1 MNSEIY
7 WAKRAE
13 EREAYWYKKC
23 HDTIEKELAQYYSD
37 SLDHIQDSIAALYGR
52 FAKDNKLS
60 VTDAQKLIT
69 GSEYRKWRMSIE
81 SYIKKI
87 KQTHNAG
94 LLKELNTLAMRSRIS
109 RLDKLYGETVEEL
122 DKLGRNVSK
131 NMDSFLSDAYKDN
144 YYHGLYDIAKAGKL
158 INAVA
163 KVDDKALEDVLRTR
177 WSGKNYSER
186 IWKNEQLLG
195 QTLKQEMFNAVHRGE
210 SVQKISTRIAKKM
223 DTGIYNAQRLVRT
236 ELNYVGNNAVFSSI
250 RDSGMKYFRFIA
262 TLDKRTS
269 AICRSHDGKV
279 YSIDD
284 ANTGSNVPPLH
295 PNCRSTIV
303 GTLYGLDQEKTGTR
317 AARNTK
323 GKTIFV
329 PADMTYDEWK
339 AIYVDKTKNQE
350 KKNDFQLK
358 ATVDNGKIST
368 GSERSLEQ
376 AKKRDHKIFVTDVA
390 IDKVPY
396 VAIPGFTKEQNEYLQ
411 EEHKNILR
419 IAKAENDSNEV
430 LFVQS
435 KQFDSIPIKIFGT
448 SNSVNYANNI
458 DIAVLKRKSYA
469 QELVFSHNH
478 PSTQNFSF
486 ADIAIF
492 IADEYMG
499 TSTVVT
505 NQGQIYSLHKDTY
518 FDYNKAMELL
528 KNLYFQYDIKNNS
541 KDVIRQ
547 IRAASEFLKN
557 SYKVGVSY
565 EKTN

>member
-23 HDTIEKELAQYYSD
+23 DDTIEKELAQYYSD

-87 KQTHNAG
+87 KQTHDAG

-131 NMDSFLSDAYKDN
+131 SMDSFLSDAYKDN

-210 SVQKISTRIAKKM
+210 SIQKISTRIAKKM
-223 DTGIYNAQRLVRT
+223 DTGIYNARRLVRT
-236 ELNYVGNNAVFSSI
+236 ELNYVDNNAAFSSI

-269 AICRSHDGKV
+269 AVCRSHDGKV

-295 PNCRSTIV
+295 PNCRSTIA
-303 GTLYGLDQEKTGTR
+303 GSLYGPDQEKTGTR

-339 AIYVDKTKNQE
+339 AAYVDGAKNQG
-350 KKNDFQLK
+350 KKNDSLK
-358 ATVDNGKIST
+358 AGADNGTIST
-368 GSERSLEQ
+368 RSEWSLEQ

-419 IAKAENDSNEV
+419 IAKDENNSNEI
-430 LFVQS
+430 LFIQS
-435 KQFDSIPIKIFGT
+435 KLFNSIPIKIFGT
-448 SNSVNYANNI
+448 SNSVNYADNI
-458 DIAVLKRKSYA
+458 DVSVLKRNSYA

-518 FDYNKAMELL
+518 FDYNKARKLFDDL
-528 KNLYFQYDIKNNS
+528 YIKYNLVDYPEDEN
-541 KDVIRQ
+541 RQ
-547 IRAASEFLKN
+547 VMAAKAFLKH
-557 SYKVGVSY
+557 SKKVGIWY
-565 EKTN
+565 AKTN

>member
-1 MNSEIY
+1 MKMDSESY

-13 EREAYWYKKC
+13 EREAFWYKKC

-87 KQTHNAG
+87 KQTHDAG

-131 NMDSFLSDAYKDN
+131 SMASFLSDAYKDN

-210 SVQKISTRIAKKM
+210 SIQKISTRIAKKM
-223 DTGIYNAQRLVRT
+223 DTGIYNARRLVRT
-236 ELNYVGNNAVFSSI
+236 ELNYVDNNAAFSSI
-250 RDSGMKYFRFIA
+250 IDSGMKYFRFIA

-269 AICRSHDGKV
+269 SICRSHDGKV

-284 ANTGSNVPPLH
+284 ANTGSNIPPLH

-303 GTLYGLDQEKTGTR
+303 GSLYGPDKEKTGTR

-329 PADMTYDEWK
+329 PADMSYDEWK
-339 AIYVDKTKNQE
+339 AIYVDEAKNQG
-350 KKNDFQLK
+350 KKNDLLK
-358 ATVDNGKIST
+358 AGADNGTIST
-368 GSERSLEQ
+368 RSERSLEQ
-376 AKKRDHKIFVTDVA
+376 AKKRDYKIFVTDVA

-419 IAKAENDSNEV
+419 IAKDENNSNEV
-430 LFVQS
+430 L
-435 KQFDSIPIKIFGT
+435 SIASQNTLKSIRIMGDEF
-448 SNSVNYANNI
+448 SVNPSKNEDAQS
-458 DIAVLKRKSYA
+458 AFMFAKRK
-469 QELVFSHNH
+469 ELMYLHNH
-478 PSTQNFSF
+478 PSTNTFSLI
-486 ADIAIF
+486 DIAEF
-492 IADEYMG
+492 IKYG
-499 TSTVVT
+499 QIGLLSVIT
-505 NQGQIYSLHKDTY
+505 NQGKLYVLHKSNTY
-518 FDYNKAMELL
+518 LYNVVRDIFTELYTKYQNGMLDYRTVVK
-528 KNLYFQYDIKNNS
+528 K
-541 KDVIRQ
+541 
-547 IRAASEFLKN
+547 FLKKC
-557 SYKVGVSY
+557 YEGGLYY
-565 EKTN
+565 EKSN

>member
-1 MNSEIY
+1 MNSETY

-13 EREAYWYKKC
+13 EREAFWYKKC
-23 HDTIEKELAQYYSD
+23 QDTIEKELAQYYSD

-69 GSEYRKWRMSIE
+69 GAEYRKWRMSIE

-87 KQTHNAG
+87 KQTHDDG

-109 RLDKLYGETVEEL
+109 RLDKLYSETVEEL

-131 NMDSFLSDAYKDN
+131 SMDSFLSDAYKGN
-144 YYHGLYDIAKAGKL
+144 YYRSTYDIAKAGKL
-158 INAVA
+158 SNAVA
-163 KVDDKALEDVLRTR
+163 KVDEQALENVLRTR

-210 SVQKISTRIAKKM
+210 SVQKISARIAKKM
-223 DTGIYNAQRLVRT
+223 NTGIYNARRLVRT
-236 ELNYVGNNAVFSSI
+236 ELNYVDNNAAFSSI

-269 AICRSHDGKV
+269 AICRSRDGKV

-295 PNCRSTIV
+295 PNCRSTIA
-303 GTLYGLDQEKTGTR
+303 GSLYGPDKEKTGTR
-317 AARNTK
+317 AARNAK

-339 AIYVDKTKNQE
+339 AIYVDKSKSQRN
-350 KKNDFQLK
+350 KNDFQLK
-358 ATVDNGKIST
+358 PNASNGKIST
-368 GSERSLEQ
+368 GSGRSLEQ

-396 VAIPGFTKEQNEYLQ
+396 MAIPGFNKEQNEYLQ
-411 EEHKNILR
+411 QEHKNILR
-419 IAKAENDSNEV
+419 IAKDENNSNEV
-430 LFVQS
+430 GVLYNTYTGQRMQ
-435 KQFDSIPIKIFGT
+435 KFGT
-448 SNSVNYANNI
+448 ENSL
-458 DIAVLKRKSYA
+458 DMDEGTDSAVLRHDA
-469 QELVFSHNH
+469 LVNELVLLHNH
-478 PSTQNFSF
+478 PSTETFSL
-486 ADIAIF
+486 ADIDYF
-492 IADEYMG
+492 LADVYMG
-499 TSTVVT
+499 LVSVVT
-505 NQGQIYSLHKDTY
+505 NQGSIYILQKSEKYDYKKSYNILLSLVEKYSLSQQQLIAD
-518 FDYNKAMELL
+518 
-528 KNLYFQYDIKNNS
+528 
-541 KDVIRQ
+541 
-547 IRAASEFLKN
+547 EFLKICN
-557 SYKVGVSY
+557 EGGVIYGKGRKV
-565 EKTN
+565 